1 MSEITKAYEKLQK
14 YVEQNEIERRKWAGE
29 VWTHTTGKI
38 YKIARVLL
46 PIMSVVS
53 VFLCVIYAFIRDAQT
68 FLKNTG
74 GLSYEA
80 EESVAHFYILAVFGV
95 IVVVANAFVFTKIRR
110 VGEIMNTAVSLFM
123 SIYLFSQSN
132 IPMPNENNKYKI
144 FITLAIV
151 VLILSAASTAVMM
164 IIEIMDKKAQRQS
177 FEHILSVIT
186 AQKSGIV
193 DESEYPILIDEY
205 LKKQAE
211 KTHAQKV
218 KAFRKA

>member
-1 MSEITKAYEKLQK
+1 
-14 YVEQNEIERRKWAGE
+14 
-29 VWTHTTGKI
+29 
-38 YKIARVLL
+38 
-46 PIMSVVS
+46 
-53 VFLCVIYAFIRDAQT
+53 
-68 FLKNTG
+68 
-74 GLSYEA
+74 
-80 EESVAHFYILAVFGV
+80 
-95 IVVVANAFVFTKIRR
+95 
-110 VGEIMNTAVSLFM
+110 
-123 SIYLFSQSN
+123 
-132 IPMPNENNKYKI
+132 MPNENNKYKI

-151 VLILSAASTAVMM
+151 VLILSAVSTAVMM

>member
-1 MSEITKAYEKLQK
+1 MSEITKAYEKLQE
-14 YVEQNEIERRKWAGE
+14 YVAQNELERRKWAGE
-29 VWTHTTGKI
+29 IWTHTTGRI
-38 YKIARVLL
+38 YKTARILL
-46 PIMSVVS
+46 PLLSVIS

-68 FLKNTG
+68 LLKNTG

-80 EESVAHFYILAVFGV
+80 QDSTAHFYIVAVFGV
-95 IVVVANAFVFTKIRR
+95 IVVVANAFIFTKIRR
-110 VGEIMNTAVSLFM
+110 IGEIVNTAISLLM
-123 SIYLFSQSN
+123 GIYLFSQSN
-132 IPMPNENNKYKI
+132 IPMPNENNKYKVLMG
-144 FITLAIV
+144 ITITI
-151 VLILSAASTAVMM
+151 LILSAAATALM
-164 IIEIMDKKAQRQS
+164 IIIEMMDKKAEKQS